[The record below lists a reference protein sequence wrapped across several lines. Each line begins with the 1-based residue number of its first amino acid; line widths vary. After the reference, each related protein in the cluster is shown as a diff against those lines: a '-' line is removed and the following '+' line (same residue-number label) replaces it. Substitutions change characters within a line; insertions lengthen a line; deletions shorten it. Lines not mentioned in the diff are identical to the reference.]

1 MPVVTL
7 STFIGIFILAIVTFK
22 SITVIGPTQIG
33 LVRKNFSFKKLHDD
47 SPIAFKGE
55 AGYQAKLL
63 MPGLRFK
70 LYPIFSVQK
79 FPWVQI
85 PAGEIGVVISQVG
98 APLPIGSISA
108 VYKKNFWTN
117 FRQN

>member
-1 MPVVTL
+1 MPLVTIL
-7 STFIGIFILAIVTFK
+7 IIIGIFILVIVAFK

-47 SPIAFKGE
+47 SPIAFNGE

-70 LYPIFSVQK
+70 LYPVFSVQK
-79 FPWVQI
+79 FPWVQV
-85 PAGEIGVVISQVG
+85 PAGEIGVVIAQT
-98 APLPIGSISA
+98 GSPRSLLSINQ
-108 VYKKNFWTN
+108 YLKIFLM
-117 FRQN
+117 

>member
-1 MPVVTL
+1 MPIITISTL
-7 STFIGIFILAIVTFK
+7 LGILILVIVASK
-22 SITVIGPTQIG
+22 SISVIGPTQIG
-33 LVRKNFSFKKLHDD
+33 LVRKNFSFKKLRDD

-70 LYPIFSVQK
+70 LYPFFSVQK
-79 FPWVQI
+79 YPWVQV

-98 APLPIGSISA
+98 APLPIGAKSA
-108 VYKKNFWTN
+108 TYKPVFYKF
-117 FRQN
+117 F